1 MECKKIKEIYKIR
14 CESSINHDIDVYTN
28 SQPNTNEQTTKNCL
42 QIINL
47 YKDCCVIKLENS
59 SSDKNSKPN

>member
-14 CESSINHDIDVYTN
+14 CEASINHDIDIYMN
-28 SQPNTNEQTTKNCL
+28 SQPNTNEQTTQNCL

-47 YKDCCVIKLENS
+47 YKDLCLRKIENS
-59 SSDKNSKPN
+59 SPDKNRKPN